1 MKLGRTNQRVLE
13 VVRREQPATLSML
26 MQHLGDMPKKTV
38 RSALQNMR
46 YAGWVRVENNGRLS
60 VWMPTDVE
68 PPQVVTKER
77 VEKGRKRNLSEWLK
91 SRLEK
96 NTVEGEGDCLIW
108 RGVVTES
115 GAPVVYYKGKR
126 AYLRRLIWREMNDAE
141 PPAKMVAS
149 STCGTRGCC
158 NPAHVAMVTR
168 SVTQNQAI
176 AAGRRP
182 GGEAWS
188 AKMALVRQSRSKIT
202 WEMVRR
208 IRACNSLM
216 EAVRMSG
223 LPKGNVAQIWTHRTW
238 RNDPQDVWS
247 SVFMRLAA

>member
-13 VVRREQPATLSML
+13 VVRREQPATLSVL
-26 MQHLGDMPKKTV
+26 MKHLGDMPKKTV

-91 SRLEK
+91 SRLEN

-141 PPAKMVAS
+141 PPANMVAS

-208 IRACNSLM
+208 IRACSSLM